1 MKTLGITVVLGLL
14 VVVWAQVNVQ
24 QPLCDSPEAEE
35 AALVAQNYLNAQ
47 HTHGYKYAL
56 NRIEDIN
63 VLTRPD
69 GDIIY
74 GLEIDLLE
82 TDCHVLDPTPVA
94 NCTVRPKLLTAVEGD
109 CDVVLKK
116 VGGALTVIAF
126 KCKTDE
132 SREDL
137 CLGCYSL
144 LPLNDTAG
152 LEFAHASLAT
162 FNNNTVNV
170 TYTILEVGRMSS
182 QLVSGGPQYSVEYVI
197 VEANCTNDV
206 CVPLNEP
213 LAERGFCIARGSLT
227 AHAVD
232 CKMFNVLMPV
242 VDANSTAVPDPALPP
257 AVHVFTGSPS
267 HKHGLRHHKLT
278 SHHDPHLSG
287 LLSAESAESDE
298 IVPIVPAVVGAPA
311 APGNPAPAGDSTP
324 AAGPTLAADP
334 APAVEATPAADA
346 PAADAPAADSGSAS
360 DSPHSS
366 EIPRILF
373 KRDVAVTPD
382 LTVVDGPGPQ
392 TDPILLVPACPG
404 RVRFF
409 K

>member
-1 MKTLGITVVLGLL
+1 WAASALPLL
-14 VVVWAQVNVQ
+14 LICSTALIPL
-24 QPLCDSPEAEE
+24 PLCDSPEAEE

-126 KCKTDE
+126 KLSPCTQKPTCI
-132 SREDL
+132 EDL

-182 QLVSGGPQYSVEYVI
+182 QV
-197 VEANCTNDV
+197 
-206 CVPLNEP
+206 
-213 LAERGFCIARGSLT
+213 GS
-227 AHAVD
+227 
-232 CKMFNVLMPV
+232 N
-242 VDANSTAVPDPALPP
+242 ANSTAVPDPALPP

>member
-35 AALVAQNYLNAQ
+35 AALVALDYLNAQ

-56 NRIEDIN
+56 NRIEEIK
-63 VLTRPD
+63 VLVRPD
-69 GDIIY
+69 GDLY
-74 GLEIDLLE
+74 SLEIDLLE

-94 NCTVRPKLLTAVEGD
+94 NCTVRPKVMTAVEGD
-109 CDVVLKK
+109 CDVMLKK

-132 SREDL
+132 STEDL

-170 TYTILEVGRMSS
+170 TYTILEVGRISS

-197 VEANCTNDV
+197 VEANCTDDA

-213 LAERGFCIARGSLT
+213 LTERGFCIAKGSLT
-227 AHAVD
+227 AHTVD
-232 CKMFNVLMPV
+232 CKMFPVLMPV

-298 IVPIVPAVVGAPA
+298 IVPIVPAVVGAAA
-311 APGNPAPAGDSTP
+311 APASPDPSADPSP
-324 AAGPTLAADP
+324 AADP
-334 APAVEATPAADA
+334 APALEAAPSPESAPAADA
-346 PAADAPAADSGSAS
+346 PAADAPAADSGPAS
-360 DSPHSS
+360 DSVNSRELPLD
-366 EIPRILF
+366 LF
-373 KRDVAVTPD
+373 KRDVAATLG
-382 LTVVDGPGPQ
+382 LTAVDGPALQ